1 MERLLLGKKE
11 ETKNKL
17 LSELIKGARRSDRD
31 LAKSVR
37 ASQPTVS
44 RKRAALEKE
53 GFVQEY
59 TVIPDLQK
67 MGYEILAITFLRF
80 RQPPKPD
87 VIERARTWTGKQ
99 HSVVFAADGEG
110 LGMNSVMVSAHKDY
124 AGFSEMLTELR
135 RDWHESLMDV
145 ESFRICVDRPE
156 QLIKRFSFRHLLEKG

>member
-1 MERLLLGKKE
+1 LGKKE
-11 ETKNKL
+11 EENKNKL

-37 ASQPTVS
+37 TSQPTVS
-44 RKRAALEKE
+44 RRRAALEKE
-53 GFVQEY
+53 GLVHEY

-67 MGYEILAITFLRF
+67 MGYEILAITFMSF
-80 RQPPKPD
+80 RQPPRPD
-87 VIERARTWTGKQ
+87 VLEKARTWTGKQ
-99 HSVVFAADGEG
+99 PSVVFAADGEG

-135 RDWHESLMDV
+135 RDWHESLKDV

-156 QLIKRFSFRHLLEKG
+156 QLIKRFSFRHLLAKE

>member
-1 MERLLLGKKE
+1 LEQLTLGKRD

-37 ASQPTVS
+37 TSQPTVS
-44 RKRAALEKE
+44 RRRAALEKE
-53 GFVQEY
+53 GLVQEY

-67 MGYEILAITFLRF
+67 MGYEILAITFLSF

-87 VIERARTWTGKQ
+87 VLEKARTWTGGQ
-99 HSVVFAADGEG
+99 PSVIFAADGEG
-110 LGMNSVMVSAHKDY
+110 MGMTSVVVSAHKDY
-124 AGFSEMLTELR
+124 SGLSEMLTELR
-135 RDWHESLMDV
+135 RDWHESLKDV

-156 QLIKRFSFRHLLEKG
+156 HIIKRFSFRHLIAKG